1 MADQQVMVGRERER
15 LLLDGLLIAVAERGA
30 ALVLRGEPGMGKTA
44 LLNYASVGASARG
57 ARVVRL
63 CGVES
68 ESVLPFAALADLM
81 TPFRVGLADLP
92 EAQRSALDVCL
103 ALAAGPPPN
112 SLAVCAGTLNVLA
125 AAADATPLVV
135 LVDDLQW
142 VDASSRQVLLFVARR
157 LSSERVAMVLAV
169 RSDAPE
175 PTASGLPGVDLAGLP
190 ADVCAE
196 LLAGR
201 GVAPSPQVLAD
212 LVRATGGNPLALLET
227 AAGLSA
233 GQLSGMRPMP
243 ELLPM
248 GQQLHRAWT
257 ARLDMLPERTRR
269 ALALLA
275 AGRSAAP
282 DVLARAF
289 ASVGLSPADVDPA
302 HAAGLVTVTGKA
314 LDLRHPLLR
323 LVVLEGLTPSARLD
337 VYRVLAGA
345 STGEVRVWYRAAAAS
360 GPDEEVAAALDAAA
374 DRARERSGFGVAARA
389 LRRAAELTSD
399 RRLRVERLLRAAVDA
414 HLGGLPH
421 DAAAWCDAA
430 AAETTDPLLRAD
442 IALVRGRV
450 LIWIGQVARA
460 HDQLLDAA
468 DAVRTIDP
476 ARAGTLLAEAA
487 LSAAMSGKGSLA
499 LRDAEEAAQLAA
511 APPSM
516 RAPASPSDGRHPAA
530 SAGPSGPAVPDGHGS
545 VEAPSAL
552 AGPGEGAELPLEI
565 SACASFALA
574 LTGQVTAAR
583 RWLESARTAL
593 ESADA
598 VDTQQTLVLIG
609 RVCGWLEDDDT
620 ARRVLTSAINAARR
634 SGAPATLAYALG
646 ARGELDRWAG
656 LWSAAYADATEA
668 LRWAEE
674 LRQMGAI
681 GYSLLSLA
689 RLDAARGERAL
700 CEERIERTRRE
711 VGPLGIGS
719 LEVYG
724 SGTLGLV
731 ALGHGEHSVA
741 VAYLEHARALA
752 ADGGLGNPV
761 IVPFAADLVEA
772 HLRTGD
778 RDRAETVLAWL
789 EERARSTGLAWPAA
803 AAGRGR
809 VLLAGDGDEAEAC
822 YAVAEVAH
830 RRREMPFEAA
840 RTQLCLGE
848 VLRRCRRPAAA
859 RLPLLAA
866 HATFQSLG
874 ARPWTARAAVELAAA
889 GERPTPGTSAPAFD
903 RLTPQ
908 ELQVARTIA
917 DGMNNVETAAALF
930 ISHKT
935 VEAHLTRVYRK
946 LGVRSRTELTR
957 ILMSHGL
964 VPAPP
969 G

>member
-1 MADQQVMVGRERER
+1 MVGRERER
-15 LLLDGLLIAVAERGA
+15 LLVDGVLTAVAECGA

-81 TPFRVGLADLP
+81 TPFRVGLVDLP

-142 VDASSRQVLLFVARR
+142 VDPSSRQVLLFVARR

-175 PTASGLPGVDLAGLP
+175 PSASGLPGVDLAGLP
-190 ADVCAE
+190 TDVCAE

-227 AAGLSA
+227 VAGLNS

-243 ELLPM
+243 ELLPV
-248 GQQLHRAWT
+248 GQQLRRAWT
-257 ARLDMLPERTRR
+257 ARLDKLPERTRR
-269 ALALLA
+269 ALALIA
-275 AGRSAAP
+275 AGYSAAP

-289 ASVGLSPADVDPA
+289 SSVGLVPADVDPA
-302 HAAGLVTVTGKA
+302 HAAGLVTATGQA

-323 LVVLEGLTPSARLD
+323 LVVLECLTPAARLD
-337 VYRVLAGA
+337 LYRALAGA
-345 STGEVRVWYRAAAAS
+345 STGEVRVWYRAAAAA
-360 GPDEEVAAALDAAA
+360 GPDEEVAAALDEAAG
-374 DRARERSGFGVAARA
+374 RARERSGFGVAARA

-450 LIWIGQVARA
+450 LIWIGQVAPA

-468 DAVRTIDP
+468 DAVRAIDP
-476 ARAGTLLAEAA
+476 ARAGKLLAEAA
-487 LSAAMSGKGSLA
+487 LSAAMAGRGNLA
-499 LRDAEEAAQLAA
+499 LRDADEAARLAA
-511 APPSM
+511 GPSPM
-516 RAPASPSDGRHPAA
+516 QVPALPADGRHPAV
-530 SAGPSGPAVPDGHGS
+530 SAAPSRSAVADGHGS
-545 VEAPSAL
+545 VDAPAL
-552 AGPGEGAELPLEI
+552 AGAGEGAELPVEI

-583 RWLESARTAL
+583 RWLQAARTAL

-609 RVCGWLEDDDT
+609 RVCGWLEDDDS
-620 ARRVLTSAINAARR
+620 ARKVLTSAINAARR

-668 LRWAEE
+668 LHWAEE
-674 LRQMGAI
+674 LHQMGAI

-752 ADGGLGNPV
+752 ADGGLDNPV

-803 AAGRGR
+803 AAARGR

-840 RTQLCLGE
+840 RTRLCLGE

-889 GERPTPGTSAPAFD
+889 GERPAPGTSVPSFD

-964 VPAPP
+964 VFDSP

>member
-15 LLLDGLLIAVAERGA
+15 LLVDGVLTAVAECGA

-44 LLNYASVGASARG
+44 LLDYAGVGALARG

-81 TPFRVGLADLP
+81 TPFHGGLADLP
-92 EAQRSALDVCL
+92 EAQRSALNVCL

-112 SLAVCAGTLNVLA
+112 SLAVCTGTLNVLA
-125 AAADATPLVV
+125 AAANATPLVV

-142 VDASSRQVLLFVARR
+142 VDPSSRQVLLFVARR
-157 LSSERVAMVLAV
+157 LAGERVAMVLAV
-169 RSDAPE
+169 RADALE
-175 PTASGLPGVDLAGLP
+175 PSAPGLPEVDLAGLS
-190 ADVCAE
+190 ADACAE

-201 GVAPSPQVLAD
+201 DVAPSPQVLAD
-212 LVRATGGNPLALLET
+212 LVHATGGNPLALLET

-233 GQLSGMRPMP
+233 GQLSGTRPVP
-243 ELLPM
+243 ELLPV

-257 ARLDMLPERTRR
+257 TRLDRLPERTRR

-275 AGRSAAP
+275 AGHSAAP

-302 HAAGLVTVTGKA
+302 HAAGLVTATGQD

-323 LVVLEGLTPSARLD
+323 LVVLECLTPAARRD
-337 VYRVLAGA
+337 VYRALAGA
-345 STGEVRVWYRAAAAS
+345 STGEVRVWYRAAAAA

-374 DRARERSGFGVAARA
+374 GRARERSGFGVAARA

-399 RRLRVERLLRAAVDA
+399 RRLRVERLLRAAEDA

-430 AAETTDPLLRAD
+430 AEETTDPLLRAD

-468 DAVRTIDP
+468 DAVRAIDP

-487 LSAAMSGKGSLA
+487 LSAAMAGRGNLA
-499 LRDAEEAAQLAA
+499 LRDADEAARLA
-511 APPSM
+511 
-516 RAPASPSDGRHPAA
+516 
-530 SAGPSGPAVPDGHGS
+530 AGPSPIRVSASPADGRYPAVSAAPSRPAVADGHGPFD
-545 VEAPSAL
+545 APAL
-552 AGPGEGAELPLEI
+552 AGPGEGAELPVEI

-583 RWLESARTAL
+583 RWLQAARTAL

-609 RVCGWLEDDDT
+609 RVCGWTEDDDS
-620 ARRVLTSAINAARR
+620 ARKVLTSAINAARR

-668 LRWAEE
+668 LHWAEE
-674 LRQMGAI
+674 LRQTGAI

-778 RDRAETVLAWL
+778 RDRAETVLTWL
-789 EERARSTGLAWPAA
+789 DERARTTGLAWPAA
-803 AAGRGR
+803 AAARGR

-840 RTQLCLGE
+840 RTRLCLGE

-889 GERPTPGTSAPAFD
+889 GERPAPGTPVPAFD